1 MATDHVPT
9 RCARYEKASELMGK
23 RWTGLILRILLAGP
37 QRFSGLSEAIG
48 TISERVLSERLKELE
63 AEGVVSRHVDAGPP
77 IRVAYQLTEKGQALW
92 KVVDELE
99 KWADRWV
106 DMKPVPSARKRR
118 SA

>member
-1 MATDHVPT
+1 MEHPLT

-37 QRFSGLSEAIG
+37 RRFGELTAEIG
-48 TISERVLSERLKELE
+48 SISERVLSERLKELE

-92 KVVDELE
+92 KVVDELGR
-99 KWADRWV
+99 WAERWV
-106 DMKPVPSARKRR
+106 DVKPASPARKRK

>member
-1 MATDHVPT
+1 MEHPLS
-9 RCARYEKASELMGK
+9 RCARFEKASELMGK

-37 QRFSGLSEAIG
+37 RRFGELTDAIG
-48 TISERVLSERLKELE
+48 SISERVLSERLKELE

-92 KVVDELE
+92 KVVDELAR
-99 KWADRWV
+99 WAERWV
-106 DMKPVPSARKRR
+106 DMKPASAARKRK